1 MIVYDVAAPVLAFAC
16 IQKPNALVVGL
27 GCALSP
33 SDADKAPHPAVG
45 RPAASRPARV
55 VRPDL
60 RVVLAPAARAAYGNL
75 CVSERPVD
83 DQRTAVVV
91 RMDDV

>member
-1 MIVYDVAAPVLAFAC
+1 LIVYDLAAPVLAFAC
-16 IQKPNALVVGL
+16 IQKPNALVAGL

-60 RVVLAPAARAAYGNL
+60 RMVAARAARGHL

>member
-1 MIVYDVAAPVLAFAC
+1 MAAPVLAFAC
-16 IQKPNALVVGL
+16 IQKPNALVAGL
-27 GCALSP
+27 GLALSP

-60 RVVLAPAARAAYGNL
+60 RMVAARAARGNL
-75 CVSERPVD
+75 RVSERPVD